1 MAAAFGLSPCRN
13 PRGDYQQSKCEQNL
27 NQVTRIQ
34 SSSCLSDIDVRLSQV
49 YLLLSEINQIISKCP
64 EPVQSRQLL
73 PRVDVILS
81 EMTWIVTQS
90 QEDGSAV
97 DGDDSY
103 VSLNWDTY
111 NHSNYYNLFHDSYN
125 NSNQNLSFLFDTE
138 EEDEV
143 DIIPADHG
151 EVDMTPAD
159 HGEDDMKLDA
169 PGEDDDHAEEDMNI
183 AERVMLR
190 RRSSNPNT
198 MSIVSSGT
206 SREVPVSKPKQA
218 ISFIDEMLSFMSR
231 VAPKDIF
238 SMKKSRRRK
247 MKKMMKSV
255 HKELRNVFKYS
266 LDIFT
271 PAPVPPVPDQ
281 RPPVPVVDWTRV
293 NQRGLGN
300 LPTPQM
306 FPKLGCSDDPNIYA
320 ERIRDH
326 GAHGRISSGTIHA
339 KERFPFGLEYGL
351 MTDLGLISTNKGD
364 HMEDPY
370 QNTVQ
375 GHVWSRDL
383 CQWVIHAK
391 LPQAYSTNKK
401 NVVKKQ
407 KALIFPKKS
416 RRRELR

>member
-1 MAAAFGLSPCRN
+1 
-13 PRGDYQQSKCEQNL
+13 
-27 NQVTRIQ
+27 
-34 SSSCLSDIDVRLSQV
+34 
-49 YLLLSEINQIISKCP
+49 
-64 EPVQSRQLL
+64 
-73 PRVDVILS
+73 
-81 EMTWIVTQS
+81 
-90 QEDGSAV
+90 
-97 DGDDSY
+97 
-103 VSLNWDTY
+103 
-111 NHSNYYNLFHDSYN
+111 
-125 NSNQNLSFLFDTE
+125 
-138 EEDEV
+138 
-143 DIIPADHG
+143 
-151 EVDMTPAD
+151 MTPAD

-183 AERVMLR
+183 AGRVMLR

-339 KERFPFGLEYGL
+339 KDRFPFGGEFGL
-351 MTDLGLISTNKGD
+351 MTDLGVISTNKGD

-370 QNTVQ
+370 CNIVH

-383 CQWVIHAK
+383 QRWVIYAK
-391 LPQAYSTNKK
+391 YPKDNSKRVRKK
-401 NVVKKQ
+401 KVIEEAAAAPAKK
-407 KALIFPKKS
+407 PKRKK
-416 RRRELR
+416 ELR

>member
-1 MAAAFGLSPCRN
+1 M
-13 PRGDYQQSKCEQNL
+13 
-27 NQVTRIQ
+27 IQ

-81 EMTWIVTQS
+81 EMTWIVAQS

-111 NHSNYYNLFHDSYN
+111 NHSNYYNLFHDSNN
-125 NSNQNLSFLFDTE
+125 NSNHNLSFDTE
-138 EEDEV
+138 EEDEA
-143 DIIPADHG
+143 DIIPADHC

-206 SREVPVSKPKQA
+206 SREAPVSKPKQA

-231 VAPKDIF
+231 IAPKDVF
-238 SMKKSRRRK
+238 SLKKSRRRK
-247 MKKMMKSV
+247 MKKITKSV
-255 HKELRNVFKYS
+255 PKELRNVFKYS

-271 PAPVPPVPDQ
+271 PAQIPPVPDQ

-293 NQRGLGN
+293 NQRGLGS

-306 FPKLGCSDDPNIYA
+306 IPKLGCSDDPNIYA

-326 GAHGRISSGTIHA
+326 GAQRRISSGTIHA

-351 MTDLGLISTNKGD
+351 MTDLGVISTNKGD

-370 QNTVQ
+370 QNIVQ

-401 NVVKKQ
+401 DVVKKQ
-407 KALIFPKKS
+407 KAVIFPRKS